1 MRLIPVIILAM
12 IAGCSTV
19 QTVATRHI
27 DEIIESKVL
36 DRTDPVGYAERQNYK
51 KVLLEAKDEII
62 TSKEAQEKAEAK
74 AEKNARLAGQARVF
88 WIITFSLAILAIV
101 AIFLAVRSAVI
112 RAVFARS
119 RDSP

>member
-1 MRLIPVIILAM
+1 MRLIPVIILAL

-36 DRTDPVGYAERQNYK
+36 DRTDPVGYAERQNYN

-74 AEKNARLAGQARVF
+74 AEKNARLAGQARIF
-88 WIITFSLAILAIV
+88 WIITYV
-101 AIFLAVRSAVI
+101 GGVLAVIAIIMSAVV
-112 RAVFARS
+112 AVRKFVFRI
-119 RDSP
+119 